1 MQLPSSGRRRANTY
15 KRSHPTCYHR
25 RVTSLRTPHDTRV
38 APWQSFLGYGVGL
51 VITGGAA
58 VLEALR
64 VGSARHTVPA
74 GWGAGLVWGAGV
86 ALAVP
91 ALFVA
96 AVWALHRRRQRDD
109 LAAGKFNAIALIVG
123 ILVEAVLVIVAY
135 SSSTGPK
142 HSPPG
147 HHYVT
152 VSAFGV
158 ACMAYV
164 GTTAAMLAVLVLA
177 APWMGRKRRPR

>member
-1 MQLPSSGRRRANTY
+1 M
-15 KRSHPTCYHR
+15 
-25 RVTSLRTPHDTRV
+25 TSLRTPTDTRV
-38 APWQSFLGYGVGL
+38 ALWQSFLGYGVVL
-51 VITGGAA
+51 VITGGVA

-64 VGSARHTVPA
+64 VASARHTVPA

-109 LAAGKFNAIALIVG
+109 LAAGKFNVIALVVG
-123 ILVEAVLVIVAY
+123 ILVEAVLFIVAFA
-135 SSSTGPK
+135 SSTGPK
-142 HSPPG
+142 YSLPG
-147 HHYVT
+147 HPYVT

-164 GTTAAMLAVLVLA
+164 GTTAAMLAVFVLA
-177 APWMGRKRRPR
+177 APWMGRERRPR